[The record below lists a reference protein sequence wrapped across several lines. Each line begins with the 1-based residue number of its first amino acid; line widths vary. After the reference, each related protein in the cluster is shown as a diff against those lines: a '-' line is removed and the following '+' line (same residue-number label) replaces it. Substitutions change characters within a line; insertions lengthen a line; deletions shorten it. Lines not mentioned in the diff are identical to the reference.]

1 MRYEEDSGAGSHCE
15 PQSPSVTPTPPSE
28 IRVRNFQGISLSH
41 PIRFWEMKKEQQL
54 SLVTLFAQRTS
65 APSVNVAFRRT
76 RRMGANGANA
86 TKMVSFLRT
95 SGRTLRMA
103 CLASEARP
111 ICNPLNY
118 SEERMA
124 MTKCCGTTR
133 SRSSPWISHFWIEV

>member
-1 MRYEEDSGAGSHCE
+1 MRVPTANHNL
-15 PQSPSVTPTPPSE
+15 PQSLPHHQVKFVS
-28 IRVRNFQGISLSH
+28 GIFKGFRCL
-41 PIRFWEMKKEQQL
+41 IRFWEMKKEQQL

-133 SRSSPWISHFWIEV
+133 SRFSPWISHFWIEV